1 MYLPEP
7 GLVTLLPL
15 IPLLLVHLT
24 GIVVAVV
31 LLGRQERR
39 RGPALLA
46 LAGFTLFFLV
56 TLANFARRPLIVQLA
71 RQTGAR
77 IVPLNTAIS
86 CCCSVF
92 QVAGGLCLI
101 VAIWQAVA
109 GREPLEADT
118 EPEGGIVEEG

>member
-7 GLVTLLPL
+7 GFATLLPL
-15 IPLLLVHLT
+15 IPLLLVYLT
-24 GIVVAVV
+24 GIVVALV
-31 LLGRQERR
+31 LLGRQDRR
-39 RGPALLA
+39 RGPAFLA

-86 CCCSVF
+86 CCYSVF
-92 QVAGGLCLI
+92 QVVGSLCL
-101 VAIWQAVA
+101 VAAIWQALV
-109 GREPLEADT
+109 GSDST
-118 EPEGGIVEEG
+118 GVKSEPESSDS

>member
-1 MYLPEP
+1 MFVPEP
-7 GLVTLLPL
+7 GLATLLPL

-31 LLGRQERR
+31 LLGRQDRR
-39 RGPALLA
+39 REPALLA
-46 LAGFTLFFLV
+46 LAGFTLLFLV

-86 CCCSVF
+86 CCYSVF

-101 VAIWQAVA
+101 VAIWQAVTGA
-109 GREPLEADT
+109 EPPEMAT
-118 EPEGGIVEEG
+118 EPKGGILEER